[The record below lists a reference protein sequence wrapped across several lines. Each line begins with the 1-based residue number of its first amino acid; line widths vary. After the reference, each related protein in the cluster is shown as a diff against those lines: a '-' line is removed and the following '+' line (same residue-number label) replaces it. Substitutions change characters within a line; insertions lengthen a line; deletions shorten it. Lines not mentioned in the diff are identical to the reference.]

1 MCDCRLRLRL
11 RLRQWAPRPTGPTNR
26 ARGGL
31 HCSLPVADAAAV
43 DLIRH
48 LKQQKK
54 QKFPLSWLATAA
66 LESVAH
72 FPRFPPPCSHVFIV
86 GSHSP
91 SRPLQHSALLRVIA
105 SGGASLSPGNNKS
118 LRVSRLL
125 GGDCHSAATW
135 TRLPGNRARR
145 VGRPVHW
152 VQIGLGTAAAPA
164 SSCWIRSERGA
175 GLSARRHAAAA
186 AR

>member
-1 MCDCRLRLRL
+1 M
-11 RLRQWAPRPTGPTNR
+11 Q
-26 ARGGL
+26 
-31 HCSLPVADAAAV
+31 VADAAAV

-118 LRVSRLL
+118 LRVSRLI

-135 TRLPGNRARR
+135 TRLPGNRARSR
-145 VGRPVHW
+145 
-152 VQIGLGTAAAPA
+152 PA
-164 SSCWIRSERGA
+164 SPLGSNRPRHRGA
-175 GLSARRHAAAA
+175 PPRVLAGFARSTAPCSSSSSKVTPSPTTPRSKVATFCCF
-186 AR
+186 